1 MREYRN
7 DYGDQSTKSIRAKV
21 RTTAYT
27 AAWRTASEITTDVAG
42 DKNGSKVPTS
52 GRTSAALTRRRDLD
66 LAVAG
71 HSSFYPD
78 VQ

>member
-1 MREYRN
+1 VQSP
-7 DYGDQSTKSIRAKV
+7 DQGQEA
-21 RTTAYT
+21 
-27 AAWRTASEITTDVAG
+27 DVAG

-52 GRTSAALTRRRDLD
+52 GRTSAVLTRRRDLD

>member
-1 MREYRN
+1 MAQCNGRGEIEM
-7 DYGDQSTKSIRAKV
+7 K
-21 RTTAYT
+21 
-27 AAWRTASEITTDVAG
+27 ASPSAR
-42 DKNGSKVPTS
+42 SARRS
-52 GRTSAALTRRRDLD
+52 GGHAPALTRRRDPD